1 MPKKNS
7 ALETPYDLSLNR
19 HYDFVYAFP
28 MIGILGLPVD
38 DLETLK
44 NIYDIIDPSSFYSQ
58 LPGALIQ
65 VKHSAIFT
73 AIESE
78 KPSAK
83 LS

>member
-1 MPKKNS
+1 M
-7 ALETPYDLSLNR
+7 
-19 HYDFVYAFP
+19 V
-28 MIGILGLPVD
+28 GILGLPVD